1 MHSLPKNEN
10 HLNHPHVVPN
20 LCGFLSWTP
29 KDFKR
34 YGCFT
39 KQTMHHKSVHETQGQ
54 HSKPSEAFCEE
65 EANILFMKS
74 SPRLKLSNLSSNA
87 MSGLCTTFDII
98 GIRELY
104 TSQAEIWEP
113 WSRRCSANILVWLLK
128 HQKTWNILHTY
139 WLIVVLSSV
148 GFFSRFWSSDTRRSA
163 MCLVLCSREESYKD
177 NNMMTIF
184 TFVRTY
190 FKVVNFNQW
199 DLGRRSLNNLFIMS
213 LCYFRLIL

>member
-1 MHSLPKNEN
+1 MSFQTCVAFFLEHQRTSKDIGVSQNKQCTTKVSMRLKGNIPSL
-10 HLNHPHVVPN
+10 
-20 LCGFLSWTP
+20 
-29 KDFKR
+29 
-34 YGCFT
+34 
-39 KQTMHHKSVHETQGQ
+39 
-54 HSKPSEAFCEE
+54 
-65 EANILFMKS
+65 
-74 SPRLKLSNLSSNA
+74 LKLSVRKRPTFYSWSLPLGWSSQISVQMPCRVCA
-87 MSGLCTTFDII
+87 PRLTSLAWCTIC
-98 GIRELY
+98 ELY